1 MKERARLHGQ
11 AQIDQKVK
19 ELLDQIRPRTTPKV
33 YFNTKVVLE
42 GLKAMDQLPADFDLG
57 YKL

>member
-1 MKERARLHGQ
+1 MKERTRLHAQ
-11 AQIDQKVK
+11 AQIDPKVK
-19 ELLDQIRPRTTPKV
+19 ELLDQLKPRSTPKV